1 MLEYALTLNKNINMT
16 LFKYFVKNK
25 TSCKR
30 FKQRTQLQKEN
41 KKNEIDTVGV
51 LQSWYYNNEGFLNV

>member
-16 LFKYFVKNK
+16 LFKYFVTNK
-25 TSCKR
+25 RSCKR

-41 KKNEIDTVGV
+41 KKKEIDTVGL
-51 LQSWYYNNEGFLNV
+51 LQSWCYNNEALLNV